1 MPLAN
6 CDGFVGFGKDEAGG
20 CGGSA
25 GRRSRDATGSGG
37 VVRGVWASGSGNCGP
52 PDRVSR
58 SNSKTFMK
66 IIHSF
71 SLSLGQPVVYPVY
84 CFGKTLRL
92 AGGTLASALLDEAR
106 ENGFTGKPG
115 SLTVLSRSGRGDK
128 SKILLVGIGP
138 REDVDGNSLRL
149 AAAAVVRHS
158 IEARLPRVQFV
169 LPAPSPDT
177 QIRSAAQAV
186 AEGAVL
192 GSYCFDAF
200 KSKEGPRPGIR
211 EFVIVSSKE
220 AGAKGAA
227 QTGSVVGKAVNFA
240 RELINRP
247 PSDKRPAVL
256 ASLARKMAGGGVSVR
271 VYGKSE
277 LKRMGAHALLGVNRG
292 SAHPP
297 ALVHFHY
304 RPVGKANGSV
314 AFVGK
319 GVTFDS
325 GGLSLKP
332 ADGMMTMKYDMAG
345 AATVF
350 ALFQAFPHLKP
361 SVEVHGVAVL
371 TENMPGPDAYKPGD
385 VVKAMNGKTIEVLN
399 TDAEGRV
406 ILADA
411 LVFASRLKT
420 DSIIDVATLTGAAT
434 VALGKA
440 YAALMCNNKDLEQGL
455 CLAGQRAGEKLWAL
469 PLEKSYLDHIQ
480 SKVADFKNIGNPGEA
495 GTIIGGLFLQQ
506 FVGEGAWAHVD
517 MASVGW
523 NGNGSLL
530 APPGAT
536 GALVRTFLEY
546 VRVRE

>member
-1 MPLAN
+1 M
-6 CDGFVGFGKDEAGG
+6 
-20 CGGSA
+20 
-25 GRRSRDATGSGG
+25 
-37 VVRGVWASGSGNCGP
+37 VRGIWPSDSGNCRAP
-52 PDRVSR
+52 RRVSN
-58 SNSKTFMK
+58 SNSKKNMK

-71 SLSLGQPVVYPVY
+71 SVGSTLPAVFPVY
-84 CFGKTLRL
+84 VFGKKLKA
-92 AGGTLASALLDEAR
+92 AGGGLSSELLDEAR
-106 ENGFTGKPG
+106 DNGFTGKSG
-115 SLTVLSRSGRGDK
+115 TLTLLPRSDRGVK
-128 SKILLVGIGP
+128 SKTLLAGLGK
-138 REDVDGNSLRL
+138 REDADGNTLRL

-158 IEARLPRVQFV
+158 IEAALPRVQFV
-169 LPAPSPDT
+169 LPDLPADQTISGT
-177 QIRSAAQAV
+177 QAV
-186 AEGAVL
+186 AEGALL

-200 KSKEGPRPGIR
+200 KSQKGPRPGLR
-211 EFVIVSSKE
+211 EFVIVSPKSP
-220 AGAKGAA
+220 GAKGAA
-227 QTGSVVGKAVNFA
+227 RRGEVVGKAVNFA
-240 RELINRP
+240 RDLINRP

-256 ASLARKMAGGGVSVR
+256 ASLARTMAGGGVSVR
-271 VYGKSE
+271 VYGKSD
-277 LKRMGAHALLGVNRG
+277 LKRLGAYALLGVNRG

-304 RPVGKANGSV
+304 RPAGKAKGSV

-350 ALFQAFPHLKP
+350 ALFQALPQLKP

-440 YAALMCNNKDLEQGL
+440 YAALMSNNSDLGQAL
-455 CLAGQRAGEKLWAL
+455 LSAGDRAGEKLWSL

-506 FVGEGAWAHVD
+506 FAGEGAWAHVD

-530 APPGAT
+530 SPPGAT
-536 GALVRTFLEY
+536 GALVRTFLMF
-546 VRVRE
+546 VMDIR